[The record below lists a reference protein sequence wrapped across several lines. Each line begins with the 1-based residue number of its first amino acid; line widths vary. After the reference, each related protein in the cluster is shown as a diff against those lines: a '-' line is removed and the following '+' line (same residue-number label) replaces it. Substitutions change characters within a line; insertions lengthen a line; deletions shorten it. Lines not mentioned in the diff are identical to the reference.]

1 MKGFL
6 NPVPLEP
13 WLCAPKRNGDSKD
26 SGFGDQNLCVADPV
40 IVKNK
45 NTRESK
51 HLKVRDTYG
60 NLKKGT

>member
-1 MKGFL
+1 M
-6 NPVPLEP
+6 PLSVMVI
-13 WLCAPKRNGDSKD
+13 PKT
-26 SGFGDQNLCVADPV
+26 GFGDQNLCVADPV